1 MDVVKRG
8 GADAATSLA
17 PPAYLGRYTAFAGTI
32 NLYIDMG
39 LRKIEERLLPKGN
52 SIVASSLDFALKD
65 SNWKKFGFKGRP
77 TYGEVFNKF
86 RKDWKVELEDK
97 LFLEFVIL
105 YASTS
110 LLIDISDKRDRSEL
124 SKYVTEKI
132 TGVGSDIDMWKTFG
146 FQKEIDCVNHIYF
159 GIQEYFENELNDWHK
174 IFSANINFDKI
185 PDEKVKAK
193 ILLGLFHL
201 NESHNRIQQKIM

>member
-1 MDVVKRG
+1 
-8 GADAATSLA
+8 
-17 PPAYLGRYTAFAGTI
+17 
-32 NLYIDMG
+32 MG

-65 SNWKKFGFKGRP
+65 MIWKKFGYKGRP
-77 TYGEVFNKF
+77 TYGEVFKKF
-86 RKDWKVELEDK
+86 RKDWKVELEEK

-110 LLIDISDKRDRSEL
+110 LLIDIYDKDDRSEL
-124 SKYVTEKI
+124 AKYVTEKL

-159 GIQEYFENELNDWHK
+159 GIQEYHEADLNKWQRIFSNKIDFDSIPDDEVKSK
-174 IFSANINFDKI
+174 IFI
-185 PDEKVKAK
+185 
-193 ILLGLFHL
+193 GLFHL
-201 NESHNRIQQKIM
+201 YESHKRIQEKII